1 MNFELTFGDLDDVL
15 DEVAKS
21 LKHGV
26 CCVPRD
32 RLDYRKSELARCSQ
46 SSKMIVQIVASLH
59 PLNNYF
65 RFQTPASAS
74 ESGRTGRSGVDGDL
88 DRFEVPILTA
98 HECILRSGGRAAAAS
113 ALPSQPTSARAAA
126 RVRWS
131 VRPCRTDRHDGQET
145 RTLWQ
150 SVEHNPMYSRLWTDT
165 CSRPSVRILSELP
178 ACHTERRQ
186 QQRAAWAAAAA
197 AEAATEA
204 ADCRLVAE
212 APASTRPLR
221 RKDIC
226 DGWRTDGR
234 RRNEFASYRLQW

>member
-1 MNFELTFGDLDDVL
+1 
-15 DEVAKS
+15 
-21 LKHGV
+21 
-26 CCVPRD
+26 
-32 RLDYRKSELARCSQ
+32 
-46 SSKMIVQIVASLH
+46 
-59 PLNNYF
+59 
-65 RFQTPASAS
+65 
-74 ESGRTGRSGVDGDL
+74 
-88 DRFEVPILTA
+88 
-98 HECILRSGGRAAAAS
+98 
-113 ALPSQPTSARAAA
+113 
-126 RVRWS
+126 
-131 VRPCRTDRHDGQET
+131 
-145 RTLWQ
+145 
-150 SVEHNPMYSRLWTDT
+150 MYSRLWTDT

-186 QQRAAWAAAAA
+186 QQRAAWAAAA